1 MCMYKKGLH
10 GTGQICQC
18 SCKEV
23 CAIPIHTCAPPG
35 ELENA
40 SLLCSFHISTYAQ
53 VTEFWQSHLC
63 PIEGI
68 SLWFKKPCLLGRCS
82 LYGVNFLKLCPVEL
96 ESDHVISWKCIS
108 YVLVG
113 KNEDGQDKKAP
124 SVDFKETP
132 ARDLVSYLKP
142 KLAKFITHNFL
153 S

>member
-1 MCMYKKGLH
+1 
-10 GTGQICQC
+10 
-18 SCKEV
+18 
-23 CAIPIHTCAPPG
+23 
-35 ELENA
+35 
-40 SLLCSFHISTYAQ
+40 
-53 VTEFWQSHLC
+53 
-63 PIEGI
+63 
-68 SLWFKKPCLLGRCS
+68 
-82 LYGVNFLKLCPVEL
+82 VNFLKLCPVEL